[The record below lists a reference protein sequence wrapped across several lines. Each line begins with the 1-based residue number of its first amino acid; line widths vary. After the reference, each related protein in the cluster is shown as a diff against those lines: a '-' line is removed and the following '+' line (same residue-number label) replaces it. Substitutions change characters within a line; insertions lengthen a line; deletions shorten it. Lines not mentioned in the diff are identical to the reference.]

1 MQQRSASAVTVAA
14 LTADRCCE
22 QGAGMS
28 CKLLHNA
35 TVFASDMVLAEAMT
49 TAAASGIDTDAFH
62 SVLCNAALGK
72 AFQLH
77 VRLRET
83 WLAGEFEPARF
94 QLKTAFKDVSLAVI
108 TNAFAFRPIR
118 IVWKWSK
125 AECLLGVAG
134 GACRGGGRADGD
146 AAALPLGDVGGAGA
160 AGLGGARH
168 ELHAQAPGGA
178 SWRGGPLAPLTRG
191 LARRTLL
198 CASKVVSSQ

>member
-1 MQQRSASAVTVAA
+1 
-14 LTADRCCE
+14 
-22 QGAGMS
+22 MS

-108 TNAFAFRPIR
+108 TKTRRVP
-118 IVWKWSK
+118 
-125 AECLLGVAG
+125 
-134 GACRGGGRADGD
+134 ADND
-146 AAALPLGDVGGAGA
+146 RV
-160 AGLGGARH
+160 
-168 ELHAQAPGGA
+168 E
-178 SWRGGPLAPLTRG
+178 
-191 LARRTLL
+191 
-198 CASKVVSSQ
+198 VVKS